1 MKKWIFT
8 SLFAFL
14 CAHTAV
20 KAQSY
25 QEKVNKYIQQH
36 KALAIAEQRRS
47 GIPAAITLAQG
58 VFETAAGCSEL
69 MTQANNHFGIKC
81 RKEWKGETFAHD
93 DDAPQECFRKY
104 SCAYDS
110 YKDHSE
116 YLHSGTRYAA
126 LFNLK
131 VTDYSGWAHGLKRC
145 GYATNPKYAP
155 QLIKL
160 IEDFH
165 LQDYTYMAMKADD
178 ANTAQ
183 ALAVAVVP
191 HQTSYQSA
199 QRVVDTPEIQ
209 RQTTEVVPDNDKV
222 DVGNAEGTLTVNGL
236 KAFYGHRGDVLLE
249 AAMRYNIR
257 YIRLLEINDLPDA
270 PLEADMFVYLEKKN
284 SKGTHRRH
292 ILQKNETLLQV
303 AQAEGMQLKQLRT
316 YNQLGP
322 DEVPVAGSTLYLQE
336 QSNSKP
342 ELADPA
348 IVAAARTSKI
358 KVTTDDNTY
367 VYKKPEIPET
377 AKAAT
382 ATNAAPAVVV
392 TESAKPAE
400 TNAPRQ
406 PATPVATPVDNA
418 TPAPQEP
425 PGTQPVPTQP
435 AAAPVPAPTTT
446 PVPVTASKTDT
457 TVNIAKEK
465 AVGEEDDDD
474 DDTDQP
480 HPAAK
485 TAEPEDELSR
495 LKAKLDKVVYATD
508 NKTTTQAANV
518 PAKTTPTPPAP
529 TVATSTQTAPAAA
542 TTSASADGDK
552 FYTVQKGDTAF
563 AIAKR
568 NNITMRQLM
577 DWNHLNFEDL
587 KVGQKLRVK
596 P

>member
-8 SLFAFL
+8 SLMAFL
-14 CAHTAV
+14 CVQTAV

-47 GIPAAITLAQG
+47 GVPAAITLAQG

-126 LFNLK
+126 LFQLK

-165 LQDYTYMAMKADD
+165 LQDYTYLAMKEDEGN
-178 ANTAQ
+178 NTQ
-183 ALAVAVVP
+183 AVAVAVVP
-191 HQTSYQSA
+191 RQTSYQSS
-199 QRVVDTPEIQ
+199 QRTVDTPETQ
-209 RQTTEVVPDNDKV
+209 KQTTEVVPDDDKV
-222 DVGNAEGTLTVNGL
+222 DVGNAAGTLTVNGL
-236 KAFYGHRGDVLLE
+236 KAFYGHKGDVLLE
-249 AAMRYNIR
+249 AAMKYNIR
-257 YIRLLEINDLPDA
+257 YVRLLEINDLPDA

-292 ILQKNETLLQV
+292 VLQKNETLLQV

-316 YNQLGP
+316 YNLLGP
-322 DEVPVAGSTLYLQE
+322 NEIPVAGSTLYLQE
-336 QSNSKP
+336 ATNSKP
-342 ELADPA
+342 ELADPST
-348 IVAAARTSKI
+348 ITAARTSKI
-358 KVTTDDNTY
+358 KVTTDDQMY
-367 VYKKPEIPET
+367 VYKTPP
-377 AKAAT
+377 AKAELEKPVAANNPAPVVAT
-382 ATNAAPAVVV
+382 APATTAPVVPA
-392 TESAKPAE
+392 TPTPKPAE
-400 TNAPRQ
+400 TN
-406 PATPVATPVDNA
+406 N
-418 TPAPQEP
+418 APQ
-425 PGTQPVPTQP
+425 
-435 AAAPVPAPTTT
+435 AAPVTTT
-446 PVPVTASKTDT
+446 PPPATTPTEVPASAPASTVPQTTTEQPVVAKTDSF
-457 TVNIAKEK
+457 NIAQEK
-465 AVGEEDDDD
+465 AVEEDDDED
-474 DDTDQP
+474 SE
-480 HPAAK
+480 HIAK
-485 TAEPEDELSR
+485 AKEPEDELSR
-495 LKAKLDKVVYATD
+495 LKAKLDKVVYTPD
-508 NKTTTQAANV
+508 NKTATQAATT
-518 PAKTTPTPPAP
+518 PAKTTTPPAP
-529 TVATSTQTAPAAA
+529 TVASAAQPAAPTA
-542 TTSASADGDK
+542 SASADGDK
-552 FYTVQKGDTAF
+552 YYTVQKGDTAF
-563 AIAKR
+563 GIAKR
-568 NNITMRQLM
+568 NNISMRQLM
-577 DWNHLNFEDL
+577 DWNHLNFEDI